1 MTRTTTMTAA
11 WKRIRTAALAVIAL
25 VSWSGA
31 ALAQQFE
38 KVENLPR
45 QEVPAG
51 RFVAIAY
58 GIIWLAVLAYIVIVA
73 AGIKRVNQEIADLKR
88 KVDRHGPKA

>member
-1 MTRTTTMTAA
+1 MTMTAA
-11 WKRIRTAALAVIAL
+11 RKWIRTAALAAVAL
-25 VSWSGA
+25 AWSSGA

-45 QEVPAG
+45 QEIPAG

-58 GIIWLAVLAYIVIVA
+58 GIIWLAILTYVVIIA
-73 AGIKRVNQEIADLKR
+73 AGVKRVNQEIADLKS
-88 KVDRHGPKA
+88 KVDRMGPRS

>member
-1 MTRTTTMTAA
+1 MMMRTMSAA
-11 WKRIRTAALAVIAL
+11 RKRIRTAAFAAVVL

-45 QEVPAG
+45 QEIPAG

-58 GIIWLAVLAYIVIVA
+58 GIIWLAILTYVVIVA
-73 AGIKRVNQEIADLKR
+73 AGLRRVNQEIAELKS
-88 KVDRHGPKA
+88 KVDRAGPRP

>member
-1 MTRTTTMTAA
+1 MKTMMSTA
-11 WKRIRTAALAVIAL
+11 WKRTRVAILSLVALASL
-25 VSWSGA
+25 SGV

-45 QEVPAG
+45 QEIPAG

-58 GIIWLAVLAYIVIVA
+58 GIIWLAILSYVVIVA
-73 AGIKRVNQEIADLKR
+73 SGLKRANQEIADLKR
-88 KVDRHGPKA
+88 KLGSK

>member
-1 MTRTTTMTAA
+1 MTILSAV
-11 WKRIRTAALAVIAL
+11 WKRMSTLLVAAIALAATPAV
-25 VSWSGA
+25 

-51 RFVAIAY
+51 KFVAIAY
-58 GIIWLAVLAYIVIVA
+58 GIIWLAVLTYVVVVA
-73 AGIKRVNQEIADLKR
+73 SGVKRVNQEIADLNR
-88 KVDRHGPKA
+88 KLGRKP

>member
-1 MTRTTTMTAA
+1 MTVMTRA
-11 WKRIRTAALAVIAL
+11 WKRTRIALLSLVALASL
-25 VSWSGA
+25 SGV

-45 QEVPAG
+45 QEIPAG

-58 GIIWLAVLAYIVIVA
+58 GIIWLAILAYVVFVA
-73 AGIKRVNQEIADLKR
+73 SGIKRASDEIADLKR
-88 KVDRHGPKA
+88 KVDGQGSKR